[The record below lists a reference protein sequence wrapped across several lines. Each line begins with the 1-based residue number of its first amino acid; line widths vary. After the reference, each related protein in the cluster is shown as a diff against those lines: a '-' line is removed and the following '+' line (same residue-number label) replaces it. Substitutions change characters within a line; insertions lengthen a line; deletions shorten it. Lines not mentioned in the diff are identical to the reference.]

1 MANRPF
7 LALSHSQ
14 IKASFC
20 PQLYKA
26 RYIDA
31 TGPEPTSRQAL
42 KGTIGHAIAAEYIAA
57 LYRFRWTKSLDLYTE
72 ILMRHIEPYDDEI
85 KDAVQA
91 VGRFFVDGFVLRKN
105 ALYHRTELL
114 LAMTRDFEPVA
125 VTAVGAPGE
134 MPPQVSPDETQHVYL
149 WDDALH
155 RVIDPPCDGFTGKLD
170 YICPFKRGRECDIT
184 DFKLGQLHVTPQM
197 VRKDPQLML
206 YAALWLANNPD
217 CERVNVILWGVAYGA
232 QNKADFTWTR
242 ETAYPLVKARGDLAF
257 QRISTCYEVMPAGEP
272 WPPLP
277 FPVSCEWCSMAL
289 QCGINN
295 AASEYLEQSGP
306 CIIPRRK
313 PMRKEKPND

>member
-1 MANRPF
+1 MQRPF

-57 LYRFRWTKSLDLYTE
+57 LYRLRKTRSYDLYTE

-170 YICPFKRGRECDIT
+170 YICPFKRGREIDLY
-184 DFKLGQLHVTPQM
+184 DWKMGEEHVTEAA
-197 VRKDPQLML
+197 VRRDPQGLG
-206 YAALWLANNPD
+206 YACLLFANNPD
-217 CERVNVILWGVAYGA
+217 CQTVNFIKWGVKYGA
-232 QNKADFTWTR
+232 GNKASVSWSRDQAFDLFKPR
-242 ETAYPLVKARGDLAF
+242 LELAF
-257 QRISTCYEVMPAGEP
+257 ARITALYEGMPVGTR
-272 WPPLP
+272 WPAWP
-277 FPVSCEWCSMAL
+277 FPTPCDYCSVAL
-289 QCGINN
+289 DCDKNNEAADWLMEHGPIN
-295 AASEYLEQSGP
+295 
-306 CIIPRRK
+306 IPRRK
-313 PMRKEKPND
+313 AQRRQ